1 MFLPWTRIATVVASA
16 AIVVLPNTSLQ
27 SKVTPT
33 TDVAENWDNQ
43 TVSNRLATLQLPVS
57 VQANEQ
63 VLARIQQYL
72 TTGKVETEAILGRAT
87 LYFPIFEHQL
97 RVHGLPESLKYL
109 PVIESGLLS
118 TIKSPAGATGIW
130 QFMSISAKHFGLQIG
145 NGIDERMDIYRS
157 TEAAVKMLKI
167 LYDEFGDWALV
178 LAAYNSGEG
187 KVNQAVRMAGT
198 KDYWKVK
205 DFLPKET
212 QRYVPAFIAAA
223 YVSKYH
229 RQHNLQ
235 PSNAMAALASD
246 LRALRVYRRLS
257 FGEISRVTGISLT
270 TLGQL
275 NPAFVQGIIPSNE
288 AGHFV
293 MLPNEKAT
301 LLLRE
306 YLNEASEQKITS
318 NAFRTT
324 YVVSKGDNLEQVAKL
339 FQASPEDIKK
349 WNSLHSDELVV
360 RQELVLYLP
369 KSFLFNRA

>member
-1 MFLPWTRIATVVASA
+1 MFLPWTRIATIVALA
-16 AIVVLPNTSLQ
+16 AIVVLPNTTLQ
-27 SKVTPT
+27 SKETPT

-43 TVSNRLATLQLPVS
+43 TVSNRLATLQLPVP

-130 QFMSISAKHFGLQIG
+130 QFMSISARQFGLQIG

-157 TEAAVKMLKI
+157 TEAAVKMLKM
-167 LYDEFGDWALV
+167 LYEEFGDWALV

-187 KVNQAVRMAGT
+187 KVSQAVRMAGT

-205 DFLPKET
+205 EFLPKET

-235 PSNAMAALASD
+235 PSTAMATLAPD
-246 LRALRVYRRLS
+246 MRALRVYRRLS
-257 FGEISRVTGISLT
+257 FGEISRVTGLSLT

-275 NPAFVQGIIPSNE
+275 NPAFIQGIIPSNE
-288 AGHFV
+288 TGHFV
-293 MLPNEKAT
+293 MLPNEKASI
-301 LLLRE
+301 LLRE

-318 NAFRTT
+318 SAFRTT

-369 KSFLFNRA
+369 KSFLLNRA